1 MAGSEPWLTL
11 GRSFE
16 TSLRLIEDPVRE
28 CYVAIGEPDRVTGF
42 LLINMHGPFSG
53 YIQTVLVHPEAR
65 GGGLGT
71 RFVKF
76 AEDRI
81 LRDSPNVFLCVSS
94 FNSAARRLYERLGY
108 RLIGKLEAFVVDGY
122 SELLMRKTT
131 GPWATFSPHQVDS
144 PAEPRA

>member
-1 MAGSEPWLTL
+1 MNQ
-11 GRSFE
+11 
-16 TSLRLIEDPVRE
+16 RE
-28 CYVAIGEPDRVTGF
+28 V
-42 LLINMHGPFSG
+42 S
-53 YIQTVLVHPEAR
+53 IQTVLVHPEAR

-94 FNSAARRLYERLGY
+94 LNTPARRLYERPGY
-108 RLIGKLEAFVVDGY
+108 RLVGELDAFIAVGY

-131 GPWATFSPHQVDS
+131 GPWATFSPPPADS